1 MDLPSSAQQQQRSWH
16 LADHIGNPEVQ
27 RALERL
33 RNGVLRGA
41 IVGCTLRGGLHL
53 LGAALTPL
61 TGRKKRRSVTPRAAF
76 WDTLRYTAFL
86 GSLAGIYIGVDEGI
100 AGAFGK
106 RRWASS
112 GLHAGCAEPPVPAA
126 YVLAAARTAYLA
138 LVYHTAHIMLW
149 F

>member
-1 MDLPSSAQQQQRSWH
+1 MDLQPSTSASPHHSWH
-16 LADHIGNPEVQ
+16 LADHLGNPEVQ

-106 RRWASS
+106 RRWA
-112 GLHAGCAEPPVPAA
+112 GCRLHAGCITP
-126 YVLAAARTAYLA
+126 
-138 LVYHTAHIMLW
+138 
-149 F
+149 